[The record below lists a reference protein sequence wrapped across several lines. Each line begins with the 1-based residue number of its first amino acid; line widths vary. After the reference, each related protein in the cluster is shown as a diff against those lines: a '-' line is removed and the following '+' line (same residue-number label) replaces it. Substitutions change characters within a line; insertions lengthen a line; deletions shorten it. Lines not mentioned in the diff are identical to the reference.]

1 MLTQFQKEKL
11 RPFTLHPKFGKLLID
26 AINVWET
33 AIPNQGRY
41 GITRWLFLGH
51 EQSFVAAAKYR
62 FDDRNDNKCCLI
74 GACLVNK
81 AVDESISMEG
91 SVNEYFNIKHDEM
104 RALIHGFDEELNST
118 YGNSEGYDFANQ
130 VAKII
135 FHENE

>member
-1 MLTQFQKEKL
+1 
-11 RPFTLHPKFGKLLID
+11 
-26 AINVWET
+26 
-33 AIPNQGRY
+33 
-41 GITRWLFLGH
+41 
-51 EQSFVAAAKYR
+51 
-62 FDDRNDNKCCLI
+62 
-74 GACLVNK
+74 
-81 AVDESISMEG
+81 MEG